1 MISLIWVMN
10 ITCGINKEEKL
21 YVRLDSQKT
30 PGSSGN
36 ICLALQVR

>member
-21 YVRLDSQKT
+21 YVRIDSQKT
-30 PGSSGN
+30 LEV
-36 ICLALQVR
+36 LAIFV